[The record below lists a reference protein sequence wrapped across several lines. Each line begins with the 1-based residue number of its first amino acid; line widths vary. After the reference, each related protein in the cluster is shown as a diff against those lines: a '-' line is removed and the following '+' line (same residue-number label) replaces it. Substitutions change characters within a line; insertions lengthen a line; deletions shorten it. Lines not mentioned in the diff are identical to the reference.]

1 MWNMMDSKK
10 NQNFFFQPILQAKQL
25 GELYGQLGDLGVI
38 DGKRT
43 SPSVLRFKIWG
54 LALLYNVDKISQ
66 AIIME
71 YIF

>member
-1 MWNMMDSKK
+1 
-10 NQNFFFQPILQAKQL
+10 
-25 GELYGQLGDLGVI
+25 
-38 DGKRT
+38 
-43 SPSVLRFKIWG
+43 LRFKIWG

>member
-1 MWNMMDSKK
+1 MMDSKK

-43 SPSVLRFKIWG
+43 SPSVLRFKI
-54 LALLYNVDKISQ
+54 
-66 AIIME
+66 
-71 YIF
+71 